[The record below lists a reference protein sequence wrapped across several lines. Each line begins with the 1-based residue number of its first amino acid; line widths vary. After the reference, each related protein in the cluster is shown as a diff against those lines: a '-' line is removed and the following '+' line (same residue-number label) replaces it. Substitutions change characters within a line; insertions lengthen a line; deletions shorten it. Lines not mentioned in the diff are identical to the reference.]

1 MAEINKLSVG
11 KVLDRLRS
19 NDAPKSAKTTQP
31 EKKIETTDEEIQ
43 RLRAAVRRVKP
54 GRETGT
60 TGRD

>member
-1 MAEINKLSVG
+1 MALLPKQLTMRET
-11 KVLDRLRS
+11 LRS
-19 NDAPKSAKTTQP
+19 NNAPKSSKTTQL

-54 GRETGT
+54 IPRTRT